1 MIEEVLLFAMLAQMI
16 LICALIWKM
25 IQLDRKQ
32 QSMIFG
38 ISHVW
43 GSVNRLLSQNKNKE
57 APPWNRSGPTGET
70 DPTKMELPDA
80 WHKRV
85 EAISEEE

>member
-1 MIEEVLLFAMLAQMI
+1 MIDEIVLFALLAQMT
-16 LICALIWKM
+16 LLCVLIWKL

-32 QSMIFG
+32 QSLIFG

-43 GSVNRLLSQNKNKE
+43 DSVNRLVGQNKNKE
-57 APPWNRSGPTGET
+57 APAWNRSGPTGET

>member
-1 MIEEVLLFAMLAQMI
+1 MIDEIVLFAMLAQMTFM
-16 LICALIWKM
+16 CALIWKM

-32 QSMIFG
+32 QSLIFG

-43 GSVNRLLSQNKNKE
+43 DSVNRLLSQNKNKE
-57 APPWNRSGPTGET
+57 ALAWNRSGPVGET

-85 EAISEEE
+85 EAASEEE